1 MLLDSFTVDSPNVKV
16 TEESIQTTYNYESTQ
31 VEQGADGKWVVR
43 PTSTRYE
50 FSVDKRVPKLG

>member
-16 TEESIQTTYNYESTQ
+16 TDEAIETTYQYESTEVQ
-31 VEQGADGKWVVR
+31 QTADGKWVVR
-43 PTSTRYE
+43 PTTTRYD